1 MHEQMNLI
9 DLFGAHS
16 FEDTFS
22 EIEVVRASFIDTE
35 NLNWK
40 ELFEGFDE
48 LYAITFSSGLRFVD
62 KVLDQF
68 KYAEIIF
75 GCEGIM
81 NNDIAA
87 IMAMQLE
94 SVQQLIKSKA
104 AKHMAEKLK
113 AEALRLYVSRDTRS
127 HEKVFILKAA
137 DGRVRVIT
145 GSANMSASAFCGLQR
160 ENIVC
165 FDDHNAFDHY
175 MQSFESFREQCA
187 DPLPHKVI
195 VGTIADPEFLKDNL
209 DEIPILQTIKKNE
222 YLLIEET
229 HSDEENT
236 AAEIVV
242 SIKGHEHEMKPMLP
256 KQKKDHDKILLTT
269 DMFKEFKHKYH
280 EQRKTQK
287 AKVKNLPKLHID
299 YETDSIHFNGK
310 ELDMNPSSHS
320 VAQDVK
326 SLLNY
331 LTSLNSFY
339 GDVEQ
344 SQKDYFAFFN
354 WFFVSPFMPYLRYVA
369 SKNNYEVTPFP
380 VVGIIYGE
388 SNGGKST
395 FTRLLAKLMCG
406 HRIPLNSSNDFTAT
420 NIEKLKQAREGL
432 PILIDDLAKIQFT
445 NHCEKVI
452 KDDEWGIP
460 EGFIHYPSIVI
471 TTNKLASL
479 TQDITKRSVTCHID
493 ARIDKEAGAKNSK
506 RINESMKIASTSFF
520 CEYARRMLAEIK
532 IMEERMKATE
542 IDYFPDIFEVSS
554 KIIVEIISES
564 VDTLPSYVSQLSY
577 TDYFG
582 DKAVGRKAMQKIM
595 DAWRTEPKQF
605 RVDKKR
611 NTLTY
616 TYPEQ
621 GRLYELAYIQQELP
635 PVLNARLTARSLVM
649 DLDQAKIIFRIS
661 FKRNLFG

>member
-242 SIKGHEHEMKPMLP
+242 SIKCHEHEMKPMLP

-661 FKRNLFG
+661 FKRYLFG

>member
-280 EQRKTQK
+280 GQRKTQK

>member
-1 MHEQMNLI
+1 MHEQMNLM
-9 DLFGAHS
+9 DLFGANS
-16 FEDTFS
+16 FEDTSS
-22 EIEVVRASFIDTE
+22 EIEVVRASFIGTE
-35 NLNWK
+35 KLHWK
-40 ELFEGFDE
+40 KLFEGFDE

-62 KVLDQF
+62 KLLDQF

-75 GCEGIM
+75 GCEGVM

-94 SVQQLIKSKA
+94 SVQQLIKTKA
-104 AKHMAEKLK
+104 AKHMAEKL
-113 AEALRLYVSRDTRS
+113 EAGTLQLYVSRDNRS
-127 HEKVFILKAA
+127 HEKAFILKAE

-209 DEIPILQTIKKNE
+209 EEIPILQTIKKNE

-229 HSDEENT
+229 HSEEENT
-236 AAEIVV
+236 DAEIVV
-242 SIKGHEHEMKPMLP
+242 NIKDHEHEMKPMLP
-256 KQKKDHDKILLTT
+256 KQKKDYDKILLTT

-299 YETDSIHFNGK
+299 YETDSIHFNRK
-310 ELDMNPSSHS
+310 ELDMNPSPDAI
-320 VAQDVK
+320 AQDVK
-326 SLLNY
+326 CLLNY
-331 LTSLNSFY
+331 LTSLNCFY

-344 SQKDYFAFFN
+344 SQKDYFVFLN
-354 WFFVSPFMPYLRYVA
+354 WYFASPFMPYLRYVA

-395 FTRLLAKLMCG
+395 FTKLLAKLMCG

-432 PILIDDLAKIQFT
+432 PIIIDDLAKIQFT

-520 CEYARRMLAEIK
+520 SEYARRMLAEIK
-532 IMEERMKATE
+532 IMEERMKAAE
-542 IDYFPDIFEVSS
+542 IDYFPDIFAVSS
-554 KIIVEIISES
+554 KIIVEIISEFTD
-564 VDTLPSYVSQLSY
+564 VLPSYVSLLSY

-582 DKAVGRKAMQKIM
+582 DKAVGRKAIQKILN
-595 DAWRTEPKQF
+595 AWRTEPRQF
-605 RVDKKR
+605 KIDKRR

-635 PVLNARLTARSLVM
+635 PVLNARLTARSIVM
-649 DLDQAKIIFRIS
+649 DLDQAKIIFETS

>member
-661 FKRNLFG
+661 FKRYLFG